1 MEKEKKPEWVTLKPA
16 EVEKLVFELG
26 KGGQLPA
33 KIGLLIRDQHG
44 VPDVK
49 KLTGKTITAIL
60 LAAGVTPPADTV
72 RVKAKIESLEKHIHH
87 NKHDYT
93 AKRSLTKTLWLKH

>member
-16 EVEKLVFELG
+16 EVEKLVVELG
-26 KGGQLPA
+26 KGNQAPA
-33 KIGLLIRDQHG
+33 KIGLILRDQHG

-60 LAAGVTPPADTV
+60 HAASVNPPADTV
-72 RVKAKIESLEKHIHH
+72 RVKSKIDSLEKHIHH
-87 NKHDYT
+87 HKHDYT